1 VELPLALIGARLGD
15 IGDGCVERVT
25 LWVSKPCYWGLTWA
39 FKRPAGAYPLSGH

>member
-25 LWVSKPCYWGLTWA
+25 LWGFKTLLLGLTWA